1 MQPPHF
7 KPSQNERLLLVV
19 RQSPLRLV
27 IALLGPALLIIGA
40 FFMLFPLFA
49 RGTIGI
55 VIFSAALIVGCGWLI
70 RSLAVWY
77 YRSLTV
83 TTKRII
89 DVDQQKLFRRT
100 VSDVP
105 LDSIHDVYYQV
116 RGLGQA
122 VGRSGTVY
130 IVLTDQKTRIQV
142 AHVSRPHNIQRLIL
156 QLRSEIIRDRL
167 DTTTLSAEELIAL
180 VRQIKAGLGEAR
192 FKKILSEDDAKK
204 T

>member
-89 DVDQQKLFRRT
+89 DVDQQKLFRRIGPGG
-100 VSDVP
+100 SG
-105 LDSIHDVYYQV
+105 
-116 RGLGQA
+116 R
-122 VGRSGTVY
+122 RSGLPAGSFRLLQDAPD
-130 IVLTDQKTRIQV
+130 VLPALPGREVRRDLPTGGLRGHLGGTR
-142 AHVSRPHNIQRLIL
+142 
-156 QLRSEIIRDRL
+156 D
-167 DTTTLSAEELIAL
+167 
-180 VRQIKAGLGEAR
+180 GL
-192 FKKILSEDDAKK
+192 
-204 T
+204 